1 MSKNESNKSQKE
13 ESNNDLL
20 SDKSK
25 ESKEEEKIVEEVKE
39 EKKIVEESKDNSDS
53 KNNSKYN
60 KEQNNTNNEESKEN
74 SNSNEN
80 SDEKNKVKLKD
91 DEVLVEVMDQ
101 GVNTDELNSS
111 ELERLVKENKELQ
124 ELLNDDKGN
133 LINEDKIFNIEH
145 DTTEIS
151 PIKKALIEELTK
163 NDEVKEI
170 LAKSNIELSTKIKL
184 SEKKFQ
190 EIMDKIGEKKSENVE
205 EKLELKIKELEKE
218 IKANNSET
226 ERYKKLIESLKDK
239 IGFKEGIERTSNLQK
254 ILKQETLK
262 NIELKYKLNTLTKI
276 NKYQARY
283 MENYQKQHKIKEK
296 EEQLTKE
303 ISQNKKFIKDYN
315 NKYLKLDRFTKAAHA
330 RIMGVRI
337 FVGKIINQP
346 KKEEKKIF
354 TNEETK
360 DTLGVI
366 TNLKAQINEKRKEL
380 DEIQKKSE
388 SKIHELLVHNKQI
401 ELDYLENKRIY
412 KSLLCKKYEI
422 NKKIIKLRNINKDN
436 NQINKKSNENINK
449 NISKYEKK

>member
-20 SDKSK
+20 SNKSE
-25 ESKEEEKIVEEVKE
+25 ESKEDEKIVEEEKE

-163 NDEVKEI
+163 NDEVKEV
-170 LAKSNIELSTKIKL
+170 LAKSNIELSNKIKL

-262 NIELKYKLNTLTKI
+262 NIELKDKLNTLTKI

-412 KSLLCKKYEI
+412 KSLLCKKNEI

>member
-13 ESNNDLL
+13 SNNDLL
-20 SDKSK
+20 SNKTE
-25 ESKEEEKIVEEVKE
+25 ESKEEEDKISPETKA
-39 EKKIVEESKDNSDS
+39 EKKIIEESNNNTNS

-60 KEQNNTNNEESKEN
+60 KEPNNTNNEESKEN

-80 SDEKNKVKLKD
+80 SDEKIKIKLND
-91 DEVLVEVMDQ
+91 DEIMVEVIDE

-133 LINEDKIFNIEH
+133 LLNEDKIFNIEH
-145 DTTEIS
+145 DTSEI
-151 PIKKALIEELTK
+151 PPTKKALIEELTK
-163 NDEVKEI
+163 NDEVKEV
-170 LAKSNIELSTKIKL
+170 LTKSNYELSNKIKL
-184 SEKKFQ
+184 SEKKFK

-226 ERYKKLIESLKDK
+226 EHYKKLIDDLKDK
-239 IGFKEGIERTSNLQK
+239 ITFKEGIERTSNLQK

-262 NIELKYKLNTLTKI
+262 NIELKDKLNTLNKI

-283 MENYQKQHKIKEK
+283 MENYQKQHKIKER

-315 NKYLKLDRFTKAAHA
+315 SKYLKLERFTKAAHA

-401 ELDYLENKRIY
+401 ELDFLENKRIY
-412 KSLLCKKYEI
+412 KNLICKKNEI
-422 NKKIIKLRNINKDN
+422 NKKLRNINKEN
-436 NQINKKSNENINK
+436 NKVNKKSSENINK
-449 NISKYEKK
+449 NISKKEKK

>member
-13 ESNNDLL
+13 SNNDLL
-20 SDKSK
+20 SNKTE
-25 ESKEEEKIVEEVKE
+25 ESKEEEDKIAEEAKD
-39 EKKIVEESKDNSDS
+39 EKKIIEESKDNTDS

-60 KEQNNTNNEESKEN
+60 KEQNNLNNEESKEN

-80 SDEKNKVKLKD
+80 SDEKIKVKLKD
-91 DEVLVEVMDQ
+91 DEVMVEVMDQ

-133 LINEDKIFNIEH
+133 LLNEDKIFNIEH
-145 DTTEIS
+145 DTSEI
-151 PIKKALIEELTK
+151 PPTKKALIEELTK
-163 NDEVKEI
+163 NDEVKEV
-170 LAKSNIELSTKIKL
+170 LTKSNYELSNKIKL
-184 SEKKFQ
+184 SEKKFK

-226 ERYKKLIESLKDK
+226 ERYKKLIDDLKDK
-239 IGFKEGIERTSNLQK
+239 ITFKEGIERTSNLQK

-262 NIELKYKLNTLTKI
+262 NIELKDKLNTLNKI

-283 MENYQKQHKIKEK
+283 MENYQKQHKIKER

-303 ISQNKKFIKDYN
+303 ISQNKKIIKDYN
-315 NKYLKLDRFTKAAHA
+315 NKYLKLERFTKAAHA

-401 ELDYLENKRIY
+401 ELDFLENKRIY
-412 KSLLCKKYEI
+412 KNLLCKKNEI
-422 NKKIIKLRNINKDN
+422 NKKLRNINKEN
-436 NQINKKSNENINK
+436 NKVNKKSSENINK
-449 NISKYEKK
+449 NISKKEKK

>member
-13 ESNNDLL
+13 SNNDLL
-20 SDKSK
+20 SNKTE
-25 ESKEEEKIVEEVKE
+25 ESKEEEDKIAPEIKA
-39 EKKIVEESKDNSDS
+39 EKKIIEESNNNTNS

-60 KEQNNTNNEESKEN
+60 KEPDNINNEESKEN

-80 SDEKNKVKLKD
+80 SDEKIKIKLND
-91 DEVLVEVMDQ
+91 DEIMVEVIDE

-133 LINEDKIFNIEH
+133 LLNEDKIFNIEH
-145 DTTEIS
+145 DTSEI
-151 PIKKALIEELTK
+151 PPTKKALIEELTK
-163 NDEVKEI
+163 NDEVKEV
-170 LAKSNIELSTKIKL
+170 LTKSNYELSNKIKL
-184 SEKKFQ
+184 SEKKFK

-226 ERYKKLIESLKDK
+226 EHYKKLIDDLKDK
-239 IGFKEGIERTSNLQK
+239 ITFKEGIERTSNLQK

-262 NIELKYKLNTLTKI
+262 NIELKDKLNTLNKI

-283 MENYQKQHKIKEK
+283 MENYQKQHKIKER

-315 NKYLKLDRFTKAAHA
+315 SKYLKLERFTKAAHA

-401 ELDYLENKRIY
+401 ELDFLENKRIY
-412 KSLLCKKYEI
+412 KNLICKKNEI
-422 NKKIIKLRNINKDN
+422 NKKLRNINKEN
-436 NQINKKSNENINK
+436 NKVNKKSSENINK
-449 NISKYEKK
+449 NISKKEKK

>member
-20 SDKSK
+20 SNKSE
-25 ESKEEEKIVEEVKE
+25 ESKEDEKIVEEVKE

-133 LINEDKIFNIEH
+133 LINEDKIFKIEH

-151 PIKKALIEELTK
+151 PTKKALIEELTK
-163 NDEVKEI
+163 NDEVKEV
-170 LAKSNIELSTKIKL
+170 LAKSNIELSNKIKL

-190 EIMDKIGEKKSENVE
+190 EIMDRIGEKKSENVE

-262 NIELKYKLNTLTKI
+262 NIELKDKLNTLTKI

-412 KSLLCKKYEI
+412 KSLLCKKNEI